1 MKELSACVAR
11 VQTLYDDDVVVEVV
25 ILKWDETKKA
35 ARALGVP
42 SAGAK
47 EVRKAAF
54 PIVDWLRN
62 AESDSD
68 EE

>member
-1 MKELSACVAR
+1 M
-11 VQTLYDDDVVVEVV
+11 YDEDVVAEVV
-25 ILKWDETKKA
+25 ILKWDQTKKA

-42 SAGAK
+42 SSGAK
-47 EVRKAAF
+47 AVRKAAF
-54 PIVDWLRN
+54 PLVDWLRN

>member
-1 MKELSACVAR
+1 
-11 VQTLYDDDVVVEVV
+11 LYDEDVVAEVV
-25 ILKWDETKKA
+25 ILKWDQTKKA

-42 SAGAK
+42 SSGAK
-47 EVRKAAF
+47 AVRKAAF
-54 PIVDWLRN
+54 PLVDWLRN